1 MMKLYIG
8 HYWVPF
14 PASEYGGTW
23 AVIAGD
29 EEECEKLLRMEA
41 DGGSYKEYHY
51 RIQKEVKSAQ
61 VFDLDPNSSHAPRV
75 VDTFFS

>member
-1 MMKLYIG
+1 MKLYIG

-14 PASEYGGTW
+14 PSSEYGGTW

-29 EEECEKLLRMEA
+29 TQECVELLRKDA
-41 DGGSYKEYHY
+41 SSLYSEYHD
-51 RIQKEVKSAQ
+51 RIQKVVESAQ

>member
-23 AVIAGD
+23 LVIASD

-41 DGGSYKEYHY
+41 GTSYKEYHD